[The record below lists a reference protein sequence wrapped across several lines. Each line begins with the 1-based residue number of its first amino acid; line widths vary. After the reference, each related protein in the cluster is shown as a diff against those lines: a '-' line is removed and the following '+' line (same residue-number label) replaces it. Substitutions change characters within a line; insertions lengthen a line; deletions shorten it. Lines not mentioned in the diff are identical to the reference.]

1 MGVRITYYLNNRK
14 EEHFLSNGI
23 TSVGRGMDN
32 DIIITDFSVSRRH
45 ATFTLTDATLQLAD
59 EGSRNGTFVNSRKI
73 KSRMIKAGDEICLG
87 RFIIQVE
94 FKEKPKPITEDVV
107 LEERPFRERPGTII
121 KPMTGFF
128 DKKMAVEKKAT
139 TSLFDGDLKEA
150 TEVDGDFSNI
160 LRILSQVAKTLI
172 SADSLEE
179 ILKKVVDLTFEHLS
193 IERCV
198 LMLHDPLEDTLVP
211 KVVRH
216 QEGKTEDQ
224 LVISK
229 TITEK
234 VFKEHVSILTSDA
247 SIDPRFSASESIIFQ
262 GIRSAM
268 CVPLWNDGDVVGV
281 LYVDSLM
288 ANQMYV
294 AENLD
299 LLTALANYAAVA
311 IQRARLHEQVQTEM
325 AARAKLARYHSP
337 NVVSK
342 ILASKEEGMDWN
354 INAQERNV
362 SVIFS
367 DIVGFTTL
375 SERLSP
381 TQVGNFL
388 NYYFGHMT
396 SIVFKH
402 EGTLDKFMGDAL
414 MAVFGAPISQEDH
427 EYRAVCAALE
437 MMEQLKHMSFKEEMG
452 MDIDL
457 HIRIGINSGI
467 VVAGD
472 IGSPQRMEYTVI
484 GDTVNA
490 ASRLEE
496 DVAATDEI
504 IIGEETW
511 RPIQKKFQFEE
522 MGKINL
528 RGRRGET
535 TCYRVI
541 GKRPGLF

>member
-1 MGVRITYYLNNRK
+1 MGVRITYFLNGTK
-14 EEHFLSNGI
+14 EEHFLSNGS

-45 ATFTLTDATLQLAD
+45 ATFTLTDATLQVAD
-59 EGSRNGTFVNSRKI
+59 DASRNGTFVNGRKI
-73 KSRMIKAGDEICLG
+73 KSRMIKAGDEVCLG
-87 RFIIQVE
+87 RFIIHVD
-94 FKEKPKPITEDVV
+94 FMDKPKSVSEDVV
-107 LEERPFRERPGTII
+107 LEERPFKERPGTII

-128 DKKMAVEKKAT
+128 DEKVLVEKKPT
-139 TSLFDGDLKEA
+139 TSLFDGELKK
-150 TEVDGDFSNI
+150 VDEDAGDVANI
-160 LRILSQVAKTLI
+160 LRVLSQVAKTLI
-172 SADSLEE
+172 SADSLDE
-179 ILKKVVDLTFEHLS
+179 ILKKVVDLTFEHIS

-198 LMLHDPLEDTLVP
+198 LMLHDRQENTLVP
-211 KVVRH
+211 KIVRH
-216 QEGKTEDQ
+216 AKDKEDDQ

-294 AENLD
+294 SENLD

-325 AARAKLARYHSP
+325 NARAKLARYHSP

-354 INAQERNV
+354 INAQEREV
-362 SVIFS
+362 SVLFS

-414 MAVFGAPISQEDH
+414 MAVFGAPISQKDH
-427 EYRAVCAALE
+427 EFRAVCAALE
-437 MMEQLKHMSFKEEMG
+437 MREQLAHMNFKEEMG
-452 MDIDL
+452 IDIDL
-457 HIRIGINSGI
+457 HIRIGINSGM

-484 GDTVNA
+484 GDTVNS

-496 DVAATDEI
+496 DVAGVDEI
-504 IIGEETW
+504 VIGEETW
-511 RPIQKKFQFEE
+511 IPIQNKFQFEE

-535 TCYRVI
+535 CCYKVI
-541 GKRPGLF
+541 EKKAGLF

>member
-1 MGVRITYYLNNRK
+1 MGVRITYYLNGTK
-14 EEHFLSNGI
+14 EEHFLSNGD

-45 ATFTLTDATLQLAD
+45 ATFTLTDATLQVRD
-59 EGSRNGTFVNSRKI
+59 DGSRNGTFVNGRKI
-73 KSRMIKAGDEICLG
+73 KKRMIKAGDEICVG
-87 RFIIQVE
+87 RFMIQID
-94 FKEKPKPITEDVV
+94 FMDKPKSVSEDVV

-128 DKKMAVEKKAT
+128 DEKVLVEKKPT
-139 TSLFDGDLKEA
+139 TSLFDGELKK
-150 TEVDGDFSNI
+150 TEDAPGDVANI
-160 LRILSQVAKTLI
+160 LRVLSQVAKTLI

-179 ILKKVVDLTFEHLS
+179 ILKKVVDLTFEHIS

-198 LMLHDPLEDTLVP
+198 LMLHDPHENKLVP
-211 KVVRH
+211 KIVRH
-216 QEGKTEDQ
+216 AKKTDDDQ

-268 CVPLWNDGDVVGV
+268 CVPLWNEGDVVGV

-294 AENLD
+294 SENLD

-311 IQRARLHEQVQTEM
+311 IQRARLHEQVQTEIN
-325 AARAKLARYHSP
+325 ARAKLARYHSP

-354 INAQERNV
+354 IVAQERRV
-362 SVIFS
+362 SVLFS

-375 SERLSP
+375 SERLTP

-414 MAVFGAPISQEDH
+414 MGVFGAPISQEDH

-437 MMEQLKHMSFKEEMG
+437 MREQLAHMNFKEEMG
-452 MDIDL
+452 FDIDL

-484 GDTVNA
+484 GDTVNS

-496 DVAATDEI
+496 DVAEVDEI
-504 IIGEETW
+504 LIGEDTW
-511 RPIQKKFQFEE
+511 RPIQNKFIFEE

-528 RGRRGET
+528 RGRKGET
-535 TCYRVI
+535 SCYKVI
-541 GKRPGLF
+541 GKK